1 MTTSVMLVDVE
12 LIECEI
18 CLREIPVT
26 EATNPEA
33 TDYVV
38 HYCGLECYAKWTTQ
52 DAGQII

>member
-1 MTTSVMLVDVE
+1 MTTSVVLVDVE

-18 CLREIPVT
+18 CLREIPIT

-52 DAGQII
+52 EAGQII